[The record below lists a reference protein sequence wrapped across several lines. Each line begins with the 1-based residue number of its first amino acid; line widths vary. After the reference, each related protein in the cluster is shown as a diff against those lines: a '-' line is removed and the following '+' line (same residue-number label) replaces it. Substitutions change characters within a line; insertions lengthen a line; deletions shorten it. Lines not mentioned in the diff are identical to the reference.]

1 MLQTEVLGNYYS
13 SFRWSKLP
21 NPQMHRKLG
30 FIWKT
35 YAQPAIGIIGMPPAP
50 RGCAKR
56 KALESQLFFFVQF
69 KDAYISTF
77 QLPDLH

>member
-1 MLQTEVLGNYYS
+1 M
-13 SFRWSKLP
+13 R
-21 NPQMHRKLG
+21 RKLD

-35 YAQPAIGIIGMPPAP
+35 YAQPAFRIIGMPPVS
-50 RGCAKR
+50 RGCAQS

-69 KDAYISTF
+69 EDAYVSTF